1 MLSRIPAQGAAR
13 ARRIRPRAAGVL
25 LAGVVGVAVI
35 GVPLT
40 AHGDTPPLPIG
51 SSTTTTTAPPQSS
64 TTTTSRPSSTTTSTT
79 EPTATLPFGPSSTT
93 TSTTAPPSGGG
104 GQPPQGGGDE
114 APPASPSTGDG
125 GGAPSDAGPFP
136 PELQALMNSV
146 HRTPANNT
154 KKLLFA
160 LSPLLQFGLDEQ
172 QSAIVGFG
180 RFPVAGLASYSHD
193 WWFPRFGPGWRLHEG
208 TDIFAAYGT
217 PVRAPVDGTV
227 KIHDGGLGGLA
238 VYVVQRD
245 GTYWYM
251 AHLSATRA
259 GLVEGAAVKTGDV
272 VGFVGDSGNAKGGP
286 AHLHFEVH
294 PGGGGPIDPKAVLD
308 QFIAD
313 ALNLAPKVVEAYAN
327 AARAGSAAKVV
338 PPTPAPRAVAAAL
351 PPRAA
356 LLWTTAVSPTGGAIH
371 LAEAEAARVA
381 SSIDWSRRDVN
392 DGTGQFERRLARQFA
407 SWWVQPLVHPLL
419 QHYLTQYGE

>member
-1 MLSRIPAQGAAR
+1 M
-13 ARRIRPRAAGVL
+13 RRPVSVL
-25 LAGVVGVAVI
+25 LVGLAGLAVA
-35 GVPLT
+35 GGTWTASAQDVPGFPI
-40 AHGDTPPLPIG
+40 ADTTTTTQAPA
-51 SSTTTTTAPPQSS
+51 SSTTTTTEPPSTTTTTQPSLPFGPGRS
-64 TTTTSRPSSTTTSTT
+64 TTTTSTTT
-79 EPTATLPFGPSSTT
+79 P
-93 TSTTAPPSGGG
+93 
-104 GQPPQGGGDE
+104 PPQGGGGGD
-114 APPASPSTGDG
+114 APPAASPETGDG
-125 GGAPSDAGPFP
+125 GIAPTGAGAFP

-160 LSPLLQFGLDEQ
+160 LSPLTQYGLTETQ
-172 QSAIVGFG
+172 AAIVGFG

-208 TDIFAAYGT
+208 TDIFAARGT

-227 KIHDGGLGGLA
+227 KIHNGGLGGLS
-238 VYVVQRD
+238 VYVVQPD

-251 AHLSATRA
+251 AHLEATRE

-272 VGFVGDSGNAKGGP
+272 VGFVGDTGNARGGP
-286 AHLHFEVH
+286 THVHFEIH

-308 QFIAD
+308 QFISD

-327 AARAGSAAKVV
+327 AAKQGT
-338 PPTPAPRAVAAAL
+338 PTQVALPAPAPRAIADAL

-356 LLWTTAVSPTGGAIH
+356 LLWTTAVSPPGGAVH

-381 SSIDWSRRDVN
+381 SSIDWSRRDVD
-392 DGTGQFERRLARQFA
+392 DGADQFERRLATQFA
-407 SWWVQPLVHPLL
+407 SWWVTPLTPPLL
-419 QHYLTQYGE
+419 ARYLGY